1 MKVKIQKIR
10 KHKVEISFDGKAY
23 MLWDDVFQDYGY
35 EESIE
40 KLMSEYIKGLEELV
54 LIYGIEEDSKLSE
67 NAIKFKKKINRY
79 LKYDL
84 Y

>member
-10 KHKVEISFDGKAY
+10 KHKIEISFDGRAFL
-23 MLWDDVFQDYGY
+23 LWDDVFQDYEY
-35 EESIE
+35 EGSIE

-67 NAIKFKKKINRY
+67 DAIEFKKKINRY

>member
-10 KHKVEISFDGKAY
+10 KHKVEISFDGRAFL
-23 MLWDDVFQDYGY
+23 LWDEVFKDYEY
-35 EESIE
+35 EGSIE

-67 NAIKFKKKINRY
+67 DAIEFKKRINRY